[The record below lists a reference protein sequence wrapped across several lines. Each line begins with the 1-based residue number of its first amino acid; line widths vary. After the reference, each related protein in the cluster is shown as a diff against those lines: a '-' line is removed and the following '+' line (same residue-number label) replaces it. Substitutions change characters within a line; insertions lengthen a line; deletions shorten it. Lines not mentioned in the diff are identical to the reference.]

1 MKRPSPSSTRHGRWA
16 TSQITPTPIQAGQWR
31 GPSKRRGRGG
41 RTAPGIGPFYR
52 AGHGGARVY
61 WCAKPRRGLSSLRF
75 LYTLAMYLVTPI
87 IVMRLL
93 ARGVRYRGYHRR
105 WRERFG
111 LFPAPGINGSL
122 WVHAVSVG
130 EVNAAE
136 PLVKALM
143 LAYPDAPLVVTTV
156 TPTGS
161 ERVLQLFGESVHS
174 VYLPYDLPFA
184 VRSFPAQD
192 PSAAGCH
199 RGNGNLAQL
208 VFRLSQAWHS
218 PA

>member
-1 MKRPSPSSTRHGRWA
+1 MAGGPPARSRSRRSRPANG
-16 TSQITPTPIQAGQWR
+16 AGQAS
-31 GPSKRRGRGG
+31 GGEGEAGRYRASAHSTG
-41 RTAPGIGPFYR
+41 RAP
-52 AGHGGARVY
+52 AGHGYTGALSQEKG
-61 WCAKPRRGLSSLRF
+61 WSSLRF

-111 LFPAPGINGSL
+111 IFPAPGINGSL

-143 LAYPDAPLVVTTV
+143 QAYPDAPLVVTTV

-174 VYLPYDLPFA
+174 V
-184 VRSFPAQD
+184 
-192 PSAAGCH
+192 
-199 RGNGNLAQL
+199 
-208 VFRLSQAWHS
+208 
-218 PA
+218 